1 MTVCADAVLKKN
13 IPGIENN
20 IPYKGNAVLNA
31 NKMIG
36 VDDLKLYLLNASSFA
51 LASMNWIE
59 PALEILL
66 LALTIG
72 YTVHKW
78 LLLHKKKK

>member
-1 MTVCADAVLKKN
+1 MS
-13 IPGIENN
+13 
-20 IPYKGNAVLNA
+20 
-31 NKMIG
+31 MQ
-36 VDDLKLYLLNASSFA
+36 DLKLYLLNASSFT

-59 PALEILL
+59 PALEVIL

-78 LLLHKKKK
+78 ILLHKKKK

>member
-1 MTVCADAVLKKN
+1 MGA
-13 IPGIENN
+13 E
-20 IPYKGNAVLNA
+20 
-31 NKMIG
+31 
-36 VDDLKLYLLNASSFA
+36 DLKLYLLNASSFT

-72 YTVHKW
+72 YTIHKW
-78 LLLHKKKK
+78 LLIHKKNK

>member
-1 MTVCADAVLKKN
+1 MGT
-13 IPGIENN
+13 
-20 IPYKGNAVLNA
+20 
-31 NKMIG
+31 
-36 VDDLKLYLLNASSFA
+36 DDLKLYLLNASSFT
-51 LASMNWIE
+51 LASLNWIE

-78 LLLHKKKK
+78 IKLKNKK

>member
-1 MTVCADAVLKKN
+1 
-13 IPGIENN
+13 
-20 IPYKGNAVLNA
+20 
-31 NKMIG
+31 MIG
-36 VDDLKLYLLNASSFA
+36 VDDLKLYLLNASSFT
-51 LASMNWIE
+51 LASLNWIE

-78 LLLHKKKK
+78 LLIHKKKK

>member
-1 MTVCADAVLKKN
+1 
-13 IPGIENN
+13 
-20 IPYKGNAVLNA
+20 
-31 NKMIG
+31 MIG

-51 LASMNWIE
+51 LASLNWIE

-66 LALTIG
+66 LTLTIG

-78 LLLHKKKK
+78 LLIHKNKK

>member
-1 MTVCADAVLKKN
+1 M
-13 IPGIENN
+13 
-20 IPYKGNAVLNA
+20 
-31 NKMIG
+31 G
-36 VDDLKLYLLNASSFA
+36 VDDLKLYLLNASSFV
-51 LASMNWIE
+51 LASLNWIE

-78 LLLHKKKK
+78 LLIHKNKEMRSINEIIVHCSATREGQHIPVETIKGSGM

>member
-1 MTVCADAVLKKN
+1 MGT
-13 IPGIENN
+13 E
-20 IPYKGNAVLNA
+20 
-31 NKMIG
+31 
-36 VDDLKLYLLNASSFA
+36 DLKLYLLNASSFT

-72 YTVHKW
+72 YTIHKW
-78 LLLHKKKK
+78 IKLKNKK